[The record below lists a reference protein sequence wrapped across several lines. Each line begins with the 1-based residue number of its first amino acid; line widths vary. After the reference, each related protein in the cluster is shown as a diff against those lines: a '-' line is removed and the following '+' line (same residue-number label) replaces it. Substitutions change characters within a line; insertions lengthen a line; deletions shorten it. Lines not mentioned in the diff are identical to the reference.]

1 VKKGTK
7 AKWKGETWGEI
18 EGKRR
23 AGEIEGEGGGEKDRG
38 RVEGNERYNRRWPM
52 GKIEGK
58 GGKGGEIERKRR
70 KGGYWRGKEEGKER

>member
-1 VKKGTK
+1 MKKGTK

-38 RVEGNERYNRRWPM
+38 RVEGNERYNRR
-52 GKIEGK
+52 
-58 GGKGGEIERKRR
+58 
-70 KGGYWRGKEEGKER
+70 